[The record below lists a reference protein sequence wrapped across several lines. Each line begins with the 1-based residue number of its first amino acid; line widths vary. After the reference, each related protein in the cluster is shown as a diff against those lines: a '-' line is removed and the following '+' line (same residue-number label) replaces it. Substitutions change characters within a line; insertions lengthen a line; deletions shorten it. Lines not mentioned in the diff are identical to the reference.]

1 MNTAHRFDLGLLQSF
16 IRATDGEGPMKRAL
30 ATLLLASLLMSTL
43 PLNAAAD
50 ETKDIP
56 ANAADTG
63 VHDSLVAALTQ
74 ADLVTTLQGDGP
86 FTVFAPTDAAFEA
99 AGIDLATYDT
109 DEENATLVDILLY
122 HVYSGAVASSDVTDG
137 LTVTMVNGADATFA
151 VLEDGTVKVGDA
163 TVTTAD
169 VPASN
174 GVIHIIDTVLLP
186 PTAPGDIPTVATST
200 GVHTAL
206 VAALAQA
213 DLVTT
218 LQGDGP
224 FTVFAPTDAAFEAA
238 GIDLT
243 TFDTD
248 EENATLADILLY
260 HVYSGAVAAAD
271 VTDGLTVTMVNGA
284 DAMFAVLDDGTVK
297 VGDATVTT
305 ADVAASNGV
314 IHVIDTVLIPPVALE
329 DIPTVATSTGIHTAL
344 VAALAQADLV
354 TTLQGDGPFT
364 VFAPTDAAFEAAGI
378 DLATF
383 DTDEENATLTD
394 ILLYHVYSGAVA
406 AADVT
411 DGLTVTMVNGAN
423 ATFAVLADGTVK
435 VGDAAV
441 TSADVAASN
450 GVIHVIDKVLMPPT
464 DTVEEPVLPDC
475 DATVGIAPS
484 GMKYSPATVTIAAGD
499 TVCWQ
504 WTDSGMAH
512 NVRQVDGLESTTYT
526 QDGISSGA
534 AEVTVDFR
542 YTFTEDATTFY
553 YACEPHMAAGMY
565 GKVIVGAGAPAVVEE
580 PPAMVDDGGD
590 ENTPGFM
597 ATTLVVALMGAVLIS
612 QRRSEE

>member
-1 MNTAHRFDLGLLQSF
+1 MLNGDN
-16 IRATDGEGPMKRAL
+16 
-30 ATLLLASLLMSTL
+30 AS
-43 PLNAAAD
+43 
-50 ETKDIP
+50 
-56 ANAADTG
+56 
-63 VHDSLVAALTQ
+63 
-74 ADLVTTLQGDGP
+74 
-86 FTVFAPTDAAFEA
+86 FTV
-99 AGIDLATYDT
+99 
-109 DEENATLVDILLY
+109 
-122 HVYSGAVASSDVTDG
+122 
-137 LTVTMVNGADATFA
+137 
-151 VLEDGTVKVGDA
+151 
-163 TVTTAD
+163 TAD
-169 VPASN
+169 
-174 GVIHIIDTVLLP
+174 GVMI
-186 PTAPGDIPTVATST
+186 
-200 GVHTAL
+200 
-206 VAALAQA
+206 
-213 DLVTT
+213 
-218 LQGDGP
+218 
-224 FTVFAPTDAAFEAA
+224 E
-238 GIDLT
+238 
-243 TFDTD
+243 
-248 EENATLADILLY
+248 
-260 HVYSGAVAAAD
+260 GA
-271 VTDGLTVTMVNGA
+271 N
-284 DAMFAVLDDGTVK
+284 
-297 VGDATVTT
+297 VTT

-314 IHVIDTVLIPPVALE
+314 VHVIDAVLMPPADVVE
-329 DIPTVATSTGIHTAL
+329 PVSPGDIPTVATGTGIHTAL
-344 VAALAQADLV
+344 VAALAKAELVSALQAE
-354 TTLQGDGPFT
+354 GPFT
-364 VFAPTDAAFEAAGI
+364 VFAPTDEAFTAAGI
-378 DLATF
+378 DLDTF
-383 DTDEENATLTD
+383 VTEAEITTLAD
-394 ILLYHVYSGAVA
+394 ILTYHVYSGAVA

-484 GMKYSPATVTIAAGD
+484 GVKYSPATVTIAAGD

-597 ATTLVVALMGAVLIS
+597 ATTLVVALLGAVLIS

>member
-1 MNTAHRFDLGLLQSF
+1 LT
-16 IRATDGEGPMKRAL
+16 PPVAL
-30 ATLLLASLLMSTL
+30 
-43 PLNAAAD
+43 
-50 ETKDIP
+50 
-56 ANAADTG
+56 
-63 VHDSLVAALTQ
+63 
-74 ADLVTTLQGDGP
+74 
-86 FTVFAPTDAAFEA
+86 
-99 AGIDLATYDT
+99 
-109 DEENATLVDILLY
+109 
-122 HVYSGAVASSDVTDG
+122 
-137 LTVTMVNGADATFA
+137 
-151 VLEDGTVKVGDA
+151 
-163 TVTTAD
+163 
-169 VPASN
+169 
-174 GVIHIIDTVLLP
+174 
-186 PTAPGDIPTVATST
+186 GDIPTVATST

-238 GIDLT
+238 GIDLS
-243 TFDTD
+243 TFDTE
-248 EENATLADILLY
+248 EENATL
-260 HVYSGAVAAAD
+260 V
-271 VTDGLTVTMVNGA
+271 
-284 DAMFAVLDDGTVK
+284 
-297 VGDATVTT
+297 
-305 ADVAASNGV
+305 
-314 IHVIDTVLIPPVALE
+314 
-329 DIPTVATSTGIHTAL
+329 
-344 VAALAQADLV
+344 
-354 TTLQGDGPFT
+354 
-364 VFAPTDAAFEAAGI
+364 
-378 DLATF
+378 
-383 DTDEENATLTD
+383 D

-484 GMKYSPATVTIAAGD
+484 GVKYSPATVTIAAGD

-597 ATTLVVALMGAVLIS
+597 ATTLVVALLGAVLIS